1 MEIQELIGIVK
12 EHGVAGAGGA
22 GFPTYAKLDKRA
34 EAILL
39 NCAECEPLLKVH
51 RQLLEKYAYE
61 IMETFAL
68 IGEVLE
74 AKRTV
79 IAVKEAYKG
88 TVEALHANR
97 PSYPKIEV
105 KLLPEVYPMGDEV
118 VLIHETLGITIPP
131 GGLPIQKG
139 VAVFNVET
147 IFNIHKALKNKGP
160 VNTKYLTIAGEVT
173 APKTVLAPIG
183 MEVRE
188 VLKAAGEISVKS
200 PVFVMGGPMTGSV
213 VSSFDCVT
221 KTTNAILVLDR
232 NHKLVQR
239 MLSDVSIDMK
249 RAMSV
254 CCQCEMCTDLCPRN
268 LLGHPITPHLFMRS
282 ATSGVGAAVKD
293 LSPFLH
299 TFYCCSCG
307 ICELYACPQE
317 LSPRRLIT
325 QYKNGLRGKG
335 VTPDKEVKY
344 REPLSL
350 REYRKIPMERL
361 TARIGL
367 TEYNQE
373 APLADTLLQAELVK
387 IKMAQ
392 HIGVKAVPMV
402 MKGDT
407 VKYGSKIADAVEDKL
422 SLPIHSSVNGEVIE
436 VTEDYIIIRNSN
448 ERM

>member
-1 MEIQELIGIVK
+1 
-12 EHGVAGAGGA
+12 
-22 GFPTYAKLDKRA
+22 
-34 EAILL
+34 
-39 NCAECEPLLKVH
+39 
-51 RQLLEKYAYE
+51 
-61 IMETFAL
+61 
-68 IGEVLE
+68 
-74 AKRTV
+74 
-79 IAVKEAYKG
+79 
-88 TVEALHANR
+88 
-97 PSYPKIEV
+97 
-105 KLLPEVYPMGDEV
+105 
-118 VLIHETLGITIPP
+118 
-131 GGLPIQKG
+131 
-139 VAVFNVET
+139 
-147 IFNIHKALKNKGP
+147 
-160 VNTKYLTIAGEVT
+160 
-173 APKTVLAPIG
+173 
-183 MEVRE
+183 
-188 VLKAAGEISVKS
+188 
-200 PVFVMGGPMTGSV
+200 MTGSV

>member
-1 MEIQELIGIVK
+1 MDIQELIGIVK

-34 EAILL
+34 EVILL

-74 AKRTV
+74 TKRTI
-79 IAVKEAYKG
+79 IAVKEAYKE
-88 TVEALHANR
+88 TVEALQANR
-97 PSYPKIEV
+97 TSYPNIEV

-118 VLIHETLGITIPP
+118 VLIQETLGITIPP
-131 GGLPIQKG
+131 GGLPLQKG

-147 IFNIHKALKNKGP
+147 IYNINKAIKKKEP
-160 VNTKYLTIAGEVT
+160 VITKYLTIAGEVT

-188 VLKAAGEISVKS
+188 VLKAAGELTVKA
-200 PVFVMGGPMTGSV
+200 PVFIMGGPMTGSV
-213 VSSFDCVT
+213 VSSYDCVT

-239 MLSDVSIDMK
+239 MLSDISIDMK

-268 LLGHPITPHLFMRS
+268 LLGHPITPHMFMRS
-282 ATSGVGAAVKD
+282 ATSGIGAAMKD
-293 LSPFLH
+293 LRPFLH

-325 QYKNGLRGKG
+325 QYKNGLRSKG
-335 VTPDKEVKY
+335 VTPDREVKY
-344 REPLSL
+344 KEPSSL
-350 REYRKIPMERL
+350 REFRKIPMERL

-367 TEYNQE
+367 TEYNKE
-373 APLADTLLQAELVK
+373 APLIDTLLLAQQVK
-387 IKMAQ
+387 IKLAQ
-392 HIGVKAVPMV
+392 HIGVKAVPSV
-402 MKGDT
+402 KKGDT
-407 VKYGSKIADAVEDKL
+407 VKYGSRIADAAEGKL
-422 SLPIHSSVNGEVIE
+422 SLPIHSPVNGEVIE
-436 VTEDYIIIRNSN
+436 ITENYIIIQNSS
-448 ERM
+448 ERI